1 MGDILHIMEGFLP
14 PEWCAFWYIL
24 SGIVVIY
31 GVMQLNKMIKEQPEV
46 KPLLAIAGAFMF
58 ILSSLK
64 MPSVTGSCS
73 HPCGNGLGAVLFGVP
88 ITAVLGTI
96 VLIFQALLMAHGG
109 ITTLGAN
116 VFSMGIMGPLA
127 GAIVWKI
134 LKGKMK
140 STWAIMLAA
149 IAADWIT
156 YVTTSIELTLA
167 FPGNNPMTT
176 VTTFLGIYAITQVPL
191 AIAEGLLTA
200 LLWDKIKELR
210 PDILLKLGVIDESEV
225 PNYTSSLNTNTGG
238 AE

>member
-1 MGDILHIMEGFLP
+1 MEGFLP
-14 PEWCAFWYIL
+14 PMWCAFWYVL
-24 SGIVVIY
+24 SGIVVGY
-31 GVMQLNKMIKEQPEV
+31 GVIKMNKLMKEQSEV
-46 KPLLAIAGAFMF
+46 KPLLAVAGAYMF
-58 ILSSLK
+58 VLSSLK
-64 MPSVTGSCS
+64 LPSVTGSCS
-73 HPCGNGLGAVLFGVP
+73 HPCGNGLSAVLFGVP
-88 ITAVLGTI
+88 ITAVLATV
-96 VLIFQALLMAHGG
+96 VLLFQALLLAHGG

-134 LKGKMK
+134 LKGKIN

-156 YVTTSIELTLA
+156 YVTTSIQLTLA
-167 FPGNNPMTT
+167 FPGNNPMATL
-176 VTTFLGIYAITQVPL
+176 TTFLGIFAITQIPL

-210 PDILLKLGVIDESEV
+210 PDILLKLGLIDESEV
-225 PNYTSSLNTNTGG
+225 PNYTSSLNTSTGG